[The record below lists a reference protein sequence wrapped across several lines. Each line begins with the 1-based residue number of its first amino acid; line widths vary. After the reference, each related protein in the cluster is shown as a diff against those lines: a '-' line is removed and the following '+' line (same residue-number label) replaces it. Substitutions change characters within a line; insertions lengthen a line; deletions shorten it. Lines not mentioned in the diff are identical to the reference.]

1 MLRILKAGLA
11 LLLTLALTWALNT
24 KLGDVP
30 PVARLLSPYRGIWQ
44 NGEAEAD
51 FAAQQTL
58 QLPGL
63 HQPVRVRFDDR
74 RVPHI
79 FAENEHDLYYAQG
92 YLTAHD
98 RLWQM
103 EFMTRVAAGRISEVV
118 GPKALE
124 YDRFQ
129 RRMGLPYGAENTLR
143 EMLRN
148 DTTRLVLE
156 SYAAGVNAYINSL
169 SPKDYPF
176 EYKLLDYAPEPWQPL
191 KSALLLKLMAWD
203 LSGRSDDLRL
213 SNILS
218 KYGPEVVRDLF
229 PDYPNRTDA
238 IVPPGTPLEFEP
250 RPVPPTPPSF
260 TAAMAGKLPQREPDP
275 ELGSNNFAVAGS
287 RSASGLPLLANDPHL
302 QLNLPSIWYQ
312 AQLHAPGVNV
322 YGVTIPGAPTI
333 IIGFNEDVAWGVT
346 NVGGDVLDWYQLKFR
361 DARQREYWHE
371 GRWKPVRRVVERIAV
386 RGQPDRLDTVL
397 YTHHGPIV
405 YDQQEKVFN
414 KQTPIR
420 HALRWTAHDGGNEVL
435 AFYRLNR
442 AHSYPDYRRA
452 LRMYASPAQNF
463 IFADNR
469 NEIAIQPN
477 GRFPLKWPDQ
487 GKFILDG
494 TDARYDWQGW
504 IPMEQNPH
512 VKDPARGFVSSA
524 NQPSAGFDYPYYLG
538 WDYAPSDRGHRI
550 NERLTQLRGATPDSL
565 RNLQNDNLGVNA
577 RQMLPWMLSTV
588 TGSKMT
594 DNCFLPLLPN
604 SPEYAAVGALAQ
616 WNYRYESD
624 AVAASVFELW
634 YNDLVKRLWDD
645 DFGSAAGLEMR
656 YPSRARTN
664 QLLLRESG
672 SMLTC
677 FQKASPWIDDRT
689 TAKRENVHDLLTASL
704 HFAVDSLTR
713 KFGPMGPKWA
723 WANQKSTDINH
734 LANLTGFGRQDIDC
748 PGSPGSVNATGP
760 RNGPSWRMVVALGP
774 QVKAYGIF
782 PGGQSGNPA
791 SAYYDDMIE
800 SWRVGKLDELVF
812 LRAADENHPR
822 LGAAWRLEAR
832 P

>member
-1 MLRILKAGLA
+1 MLRFLPGTLV
-11 LLLTLALTWALNT
+11 LLVTLTLTWALNT

-30 PVARLLSPYRGIWQ
+30 PVASLLSPYRGIWR
-44 NGEAEAD
+44 NAEPEQAP
-51 FAAQQTL
+51 QQTL

-63 HQPVRVRFDDR
+63 QQPVRVRFDDR

-79 FAENEHDLYYAQG
+79 FAQNEHDLYYAQG
-92 YLTAHD
+92 YLTARD

-129 RRMGLPYGAENTLR
+129 RRMGLPYGAENSLR
-143 EMLRN
+143 VMLRN

-156 SYAAGVNAYINSL
+156 AYSQGVNAYISRL
-169 SPKDYPF
+169 SPAEYPF

-203 LSGRSDDLRL
+203 LSGRSDDVRL
-213 SNILS
+213 SNILR
-218 KYGPEVVRDLF
+218 KYGPAVVRDLF

-238 IVPPGTPLEFEP
+238 IVPPGTAPDFRP
-250 RPVPPTPPSF
+250 VPVPPTPPAF
-260 TAAMAGKLPQREPDP
+260 AAALAGGSWQRQPDP

-333 IIGFNEDVAWGVT
+333 IIGFNEDAAWGVT
-346 NVGGDVLDWYQLKFR
+346 NVGGDVLDWYQLRFR
-361 DARQREYWHE
+361 DASQREYWHA
-371 GRWKPVRRVVERIAV
+371 GRWKPVRRVVERIPV

-405 YDQQEKVFN
+405 YDRNETVFN

-442 AHSYPDYRRA
+442 THSYPEYRQA
-452 LRMYASPAQNF
+452 LRTYASPAQNF
-463 IFADNR
+463 IFADRR
-469 NEIAIQPN
+469 NDITIQPN

-494 TDARYDWQGW
+494 TDARHDWQGW
-504 IPMEQNPH
+504 IPMDQNPH
-512 VKDPARGFVSSA
+512 VRNPARGFVSSA
-524 NQPSAGFDYPYYLG
+524 NQPSAGLDYPYYLG

-550 NERLTQLRGATPDSL
+550 NERLAGMQRATPDSL
-565 RNLQNDNLGVNA
+565 RQLQNDNLGVNA
-577 RQMLPWMLSTV
+577 RLMLPWMLRV
-588 TGSKMT
+588 LAGS
-594 DNCFLPLLPN
+594 LPPD
-604 SPEYAAVGALAQ
+604 SAPHPTAPGAPEQAAQRVLAA
-616 WNYRYESD
+616 WNYRYEAP
-624 AVAASVFELW
+624 AVAASIFELW
-634 YNDLVKRLWDD
+634 YTDLVKRLWED
-645 DFGSAAGLEMR
+645 DFGPATGAEMR

-664 QLLLRESG
+664 QLLLQEAATS
-672 SMLTC
+672 
-677 FQKASPWIDDRT
+677 AWIDDRT
-689 TAKRENVHDLLTASL
+689 TPRRETVHDLVAASL

-713 KFGPMGPKWA
+713 KFGPLGPKWA

-734 LANLTGFGRQDIDC
+734 LANLAGFGRQDIDC
-748 PGSPGSVNATGP
+748 GGSPGSVNATGP

-791 SAYYDDMIE
+791 SAYYDDMIDT
-800 SWRVGKLDELVF
+800 WRVGQLDELVF

-822 LGAAWRLEAR
+822 LQVAWRLEA
-832 P
+832 PHQ